1 MDAGDSWRWGLLALC
16 LILSAF
22 FSASET
28 AFSAL
33 PKARLL
39 HLQRTG
45 KPGAGRVSKL
55 IQRPERF
62 LATVLLTNNL
72 VNTAAAALATVLV
85 VDIIGDPSMSVLVST
100 VGVTLILLIFC
111 ESLPKTIAW
120 HRSETVAFAMSR
132 PLFLV
137 GLILSP
143 AVSIIQGITTL
154 VRRIL
159 GISSSTHHVGEEEIR
174 TLIAAGAQTGTVEA
188 DEAELLEKVFR
199 FGDRQ
204 MREVMTPRPEI
215 VWLEKGATL
224 SEFLEIYQESSH
236 TRFPVYEGSKENVVG
251 ILSVKDVLSG
261 LSSGQITPESDVT
274 TLLREAYIVPETK
287 SVSDTFA
294 EMRQGRHT
302 VALTFDE
309 FGGIAGLATTKQL
322 LAVIVGQVG
331 DEGPEPGETVTPLG
345 DDSYRVD
352 AGVGISEINEE
363 LTLDLPEGDY
373 QTLAGFMLHQLGRI
387 PEIGDVVEYR
397 DLRIT
402 VKAMDGV
409 RIDEVELMRVPVGA
423 APHSERRSGAER
435 SGDDR

>member
-45 KPGAGRVSKL
+45 RTGAGRVSGL

-62 LATVLLTNNL
+62 LATVLLSNNL
-72 VNTAAAALATVLV
+72 VNTAAAALFTVIV
-85 VDIIGDPSMSVLVST
+85 VDLIGNPSVSVLVST
-100 VGVTLILLIFC
+100 IGVTLVLLIFC
-111 ESLPKTIAW
+111 ETLPKTIAW
-120 HRSETVAFAMSR
+120 HRSEMVAFAVSR
-132 PLFLV
+132 PLYVV
-137 GLILSP
+137 GLALAP
-143 AVSIIQGITTL
+143 AVTVLQGFTTVVKRTVGITD
-154 VRRIL
+154 
-159 GISSSTHHVGEEEIR
+159 SSQHVGEEEIR

-204 MREVMTPRPEI
+204 MREVITPRPEI
-215 VWLEKGATL
+215 IWLEKGSTL
-224 SEFLEIYQESSH
+224 SEFLEIYRTSSH
-236 TRFPVYEGSKENVVG
+236 TRFPVFESSKENVVG

-261 LSSGQITPESDVT
+261 LSSGQISPDSDVT
-274 TLLREAYIVPETK
+274 SLLREAYIVPETK

-294 EMRQGRHT
+294 EMRQARHT

-322 LAVIVGQVG
+322 LEVIVGQVG
-331 DEGPEPGETVTPLG
+331 DEGPVPEETVTHLG
-345 DDSYRVD
+345 GDSYLVD
-352 AGVGISEINEE
+352 AAVGISEINEE
-363 LTLDLPEGDY
+363 LGLDIPEGDY
-373 QTLAGFMLHQLGRI
+373 QTLAGFILAQLGRI
-387 PEIGDVVEYR
+387 PENDDVVEYR
-397 DLRIT
+397 DLSII

-409 RIDEVELMRVPVGA
+409 RIDEVELMRVPAGA
-423 APHSERRSGAER
+423 PPE
-435 SGDDR
+435 DVQ

>member
-39 HLQRTG
+39 HLQKTG
-45 KPGAGRVSKL
+45 RRGASRVSTL

-62 LATVLLTNNL
+62 LATVLLSNNL
-72 VNTAAAALATVLV
+72 VNTAAAALATVLI
-85 VDIIGDPSMSVLVST
+85 VDMIGDPSVSVLVST
-100 VGVTLILLIFC
+100 VAVTLVLLIFC

-120 HRSETVAFAMSR
+120 HRSEKVAFAVSR
-132 PLFLV
+132 PLYLV
-137 GLILSP
+137 GFLLSP
-143 AVSIIQGITTL
+143 AISLIQGFTTFIS
-154 VRRIL
+154 RML
-159 GISSSTHHVGEEEIR
+159 GVSSSTLHVGEEEIR
-174 TLIAAGAQTGTVEA
+174 TLIAAGAQTGTMEA

-199 FGDRQ
+199 FGDRR

-215 VWLEKGATL
+215 VWLERGATL
-224 SEFLEIYQESSH
+224 SEFLQIYRESSH

-251 ILSVKDVLSG
+251 ILSIKDVLSG
-261 LSSGQITPESDVT
+261 LSSGQITPGSDVT

-287 SVSDTFA
+287 SVRDTFA
-294 EMRQGRHT
+294 EMRQARHT

-322 LAVIVGQVG
+322 LEVIVGQVG
-331 DEGPEPGETVTPLG
+331 DEGPEPEDTVTHLG
-345 DDSYRVD
+345 GDSYRVD
-352 AGVGISEINEE
+352 AAVGISEINDE
-363 LTLDLPEGDY
+363 LALDIPEGDY

-387 PEIGDVVEYR
+387 PGTGDVVEYR

-409 RIDEVELMRVPVGA
+409 RIDEVELMRIPVA
-423 APHSERRSGAER
+423 ASHSGR
-435 SGDDR
+435 SGDSR

>member
-45 KPGAGRVSKL
+45 RTGAGRVSGL

-62 LATVLLTNNL
+62 LATVLLSNNL
-72 VNTAAAALATVLV
+72 VNTAAAALFTVIV
-85 VDIIGDPSMSVLVST
+85 VDLIGNPSISVLVST
-100 VGVTLILLIFC
+100 IGVTLVLLIFC
-111 ESLPKTIAW
+111 ETLPKTIAW
-120 HRSETVAFAMSR
+120 HRSEMVAFAVSR
-132 PLFLV
+132 PLYVV
-137 GLILSP
+137 GLALAP
-143 AVSIIQGITTL
+143 AVTVLQGFTTVVKRAVGITD
-154 VRRIL
+154 
-159 GISSSTHHVGEEEIR
+159 SSQHVGEEEIR

-204 MREVMTPRPEI
+204 MREVITPRPEI
-215 VWLEKGATL
+215 IWLEKGSTL
-224 SEFLEIYQESSH
+224 SEFLEIYRTSSH
-236 TRFPVYEGSKENVVG
+236 TRFPVFESSKENVVG
-251 ILSVKDVLSG
+251 ILSVKDVLSR
-261 LSSGQITPESDVT
+261 LSSGQISPDSDVT
-274 TLLREAYIVPETK
+274 SLLREAYIVPETK

-294 EMRQGRHT
+294 EMRQARHT

-322 LAVIVGQVG
+322 LEVIVGQVG
-331 DEGPEPGETVTPLG
+331 DEGPVPEETVTHLG
-345 DDSYRVD
+345 GDSYLVD
-352 AGVGISEINEE
+352 AAVGISEINEE
-363 LTLDLPEGDY
+363 LGLDIPEGDY
-373 QTLAGFMLHQLGRI
+373 QTLAGFILAQLGRI
-387 PEIGDVVEYR
+387 PENDDVVEYR
-397 DLRIT
+397 DLSIT

-409 RIDEVELMRVPVGA
+409 RIDEVELMRVPAGA
-423 APHSERRSGAER
+423 PPE
-435 SGDDR
+435 DVQ

>member
-45 KPGAGRVSKL
+45 RTGAGRVSGL

-62 LATVLLTNNL
+62 LATVLLSNNL
-72 VNTAAAALATVLV
+72 VNTAAAALFTVIV
-85 VDIIGDPSMSVLVST
+85 VDLIGNPSISVVVST
-100 VGVTLILLIFC
+100 LGVTLVLLIFC
-111 ESLPKTIAW
+111 ETLPKTIAW
-120 HRSETVAFAMSR
+120 HRSEMVAFAVSR
-132 PLFLV
+132 PLYIV
-137 GLILSP
+137 GLALAP
-143 AVSIIQGITTL
+143 AVTVLQGITM
-154 VRRIL
+154 VVKRAI
-159 GISSSTHHVGEEEIR
+159 GITDSSQHVGEDEIR

-204 MREVMTPRPEI
+204 MLEVMTPRTEI
-215 VWLEKGATL
+215 VWLQKGATL
-224 SEFLEIYQESSH
+224 SEFLEIYQTSSH
-236 TRFPVYEGSKENVVG
+236 TRFPVFEGSKENVVG

-261 LSSGQITPESDVT
+261 LSAGQISPESDVT

-294 EMRQGRHT
+294 EMRQARHT

-322 LAVIVGQVG
+322 LEVIVGQVG
-331 DEGPEPGETVTPLG
+331 DEGPVPEETVTHLG
-345 DDSYRVD
+345 GDSYLVD
-352 AGVGISEINEE
+352 AAVGISEINEE
-363 LTLDLPEGDY
+363 LGLDIPEGDY
-373 QTLAGFMLHQLGRI
+373 QTLAGFILAQLGRI
-387 PEIGDVVEYR
+387 PENGDVVEYR
-397 DLRIT
+397 DLSIT

-409 RIDEVELMRVPVGA
+409 RIDEVELMRVPASTV
-423 APHSERRSGAER
+423 AE
-435 SGDDR
+435 DAQ

>member
-39 HLQRTG
+39 HLQKTG
-45 KPGAGRVSKL
+45 RRGASRVSTL

-62 LATVLLTNNL
+62 LATVLLSNNL
-72 VNTAAAALATVLV
+72 VNTAAAALATVLI
-85 VDIIGDPSMSVLVST
+85 VDMIGDPSVSVLVST
-100 VGVTLILLIFC
+100 VAVTLVLLIFC

-120 HRSETVAFAMSR
+120 HRSEKVAFAVSR
-132 PLFLV
+132 PLYLV
-137 GLILSP
+137 GFLLSP
-143 AVSIIQGITTL
+143 AISLIQGFTTFIS
-154 VRRIL
+154 RML
-159 GISSSTHHVGEEEIR
+159 GVSSSTLHVGEEEIR
-174 TLIAAGAQTGTVEA
+174 TLIAAGAQTGTMEA

-199 FGDRQ
+199 FGDRR

-215 VWLEKGATL
+215 VWLERGATL
-224 SEFLEIYQESSH
+224 SEFLQIYRESSH

-251 ILSVKDVLSG
+251 ILSIKDVLSG

-287 SVSDTFA
+287 SVRDTFA
-294 EMRQGRHT
+294 EMRQARHT

-322 LAVIVGQVG
+322 LEVIVGQVG
-331 DEGPEPGETVTPLG
+331 DEGPEPEDTVTHLG
-345 DDSYRVD
+345 GDSYRVD
-352 AGVGISEINEE
+352 AAVGISEINDE
-363 LTLDLPEGDY
+363 LALDIPEGDY

-387 PEIGDVVEYR
+387 PGTGDVVEYR

-409 RIDEVELMRVPVGA
+409 RIDEVELMRIPVA
-423 APHSERRSGAER
+423 ASHSGR
-435 SGDDR
+435 SGDSR

>member
-45 KPGAGRVSKL
+45 RTGAGRVSGL

-62 LATVLLTNNL
+62 LATVLLSNNL
-72 VNTAAAALATVLV
+72 VNTAAAALFTVIV
-85 VDIIGDPSMSVLVST
+85 VDLIGNPSISVLVST
-100 VGVTLILLIFC
+100 IGVTLVLLIFC
-111 ESLPKTIAW
+111 ETLPKTIAW
-120 HRSETVAFAMSR
+120 HRSEMVAFAVSR
-132 PLFLV
+132 PLYVV
-137 GLILSP
+137 GMALAP
-143 AVSIIQGITTL
+143 AVTVLQGITT
-154 VRRIL
+154 VAKRAI
-159 GISSSTHHVGEEEIR
+159 GITDSSQHVGEEEIR

-204 MREVMTPRPEI
+204 MREVITPRPEI

-224 SEFLEIYQESSH
+224 SEFLEIYQISSH
-236 TRFPVYEGSKENVVG
+236 TRFPVFEGSKENVIG

-261 LSSGQITPESDVT
+261 LSAGQISSESDVT

-294 EMRQGRHT
+294 EMRQARHT

-322 LAVIVGQVG
+322 LEVIVGQVG
-331 DEGPEPGETVTPLG
+331 DEGPAPEETVTHLG
-345 DDSYRVD
+345 GDSYLVD
-352 AGVGISEINEE
+352 AAVGISEINEE
-363 LTLDLPEGDY
+363 LGLDIPEGDY
-373 QTLAGFMLHQLGRI
+373 QTLAGFILAQLGRI
-387 PEIGDVVEYR
+387 PENDDVVEYR
-397 DLRIT
+397 DLSIT

-409 RIDEVELMRVPVGA
+409 RIDEVELMRVPA
-423 APHSERRSGAER
+423 ATVAE
-435 SGDDR
+435 DVQ

>member
-45 KPGAGRVSKL
+45 RTGAGRVSGL

-62 LATVLLTNNL
+62 LATVLLSNNL
-72 VNTAAAALATVLV
+72 VNTAAAALFTVIV
-85 VDIIGDPSMSVLVST
+85 VDLIGNPSISVVVST
-100 VGVTLILLIFC
+100 LGVTLVLLIFC
-111 ESLPKTIAW
+111 ETLPKTIAW
-120 HRSETVAFAMSR
+120 HRSEMVAFAVSR
-132 PLFLV
+132 PLYVV
-137 GLILSP
+137 GLALAP
-143 AVSIIQGITTL
+143 AVTVLQGITM
-154 VRRIL
+154 VVKRAI
-159 GISSSTHHVGEEEIR
+159 GITDSSQHVGEEEIR

-204 MREVMTPRPEI
+204 MLEVMTPRTEI
-215 VWLEKGATL
+215 VWLQKGATL
-224 SEFLEIYQESSH
+224 SQFLEIYRTSSH
-236 TRFPVYEGSKENVVG
+236 TRFPVFEGSKENVVG

-261 LSSGQITPESDVT
+261 LSSNQISADSDVT

-294 EMRQGRHT
+294 EMRQARHT

-322 LAVIVGQVG
+322 LEVIVGQVG
-331 DEGPEPGETVTPLG
+331 DEGPVPEETVTHLG
-345 DDSYRVD
+345 GDSYLVD
-352 AGVGISEINEE
+352 AAVGISEINEE
-363 LTLDLPEGDY
+363 LGLDIPEGGY
-373 QTLAGFMLHQLGRI
+373 QTLAGFILAQLGRI
-387 PEIGDVVEYR
+387 PENGDVVEYR
-397 DLRIT
+397 DLSIT

-409 RIDEVELMRVPVGA
+409 RIDEVELMRVPESTV
-423 APHSERRSGAER
+423 AE
-435 SGDDR
+435 DAQ

>member
-28 AFSAL
+28 AYSAL

-39 HLQRTG
+39 HLHRTG
-45 KPGAGRVSKL
+45 RSGASRVFTL
-55 IQRPERF
+55 VQRPERF
-62 LATVLLTNNL
+62 LATVLLSNNL

-85 VDIIGDPSMSVLVST
+85 VDMIGDPSVSVLVST
-100 VGVTLILLIFC
+100 VAVTLILLIFC

-120 HRSETVAFAMSR
+120 HRSEMVAFAVSR
-132 PLFLV
+132 PLYFV
-137 GLILSP
+137 GLLLSP
-143 AVSIIQGITTL
+143 AVSLIQGFTML
-154 VRRIL
+154 VSRTL
-159 GISSSTHHVGEEEIR
+159 GIGSSTHHIGEEEIR
-174 TLIAAGAQTGTVEA
+174 TLIAAGAQTGTMEA

-204 MREVMTPRPEI
+204 MREVITPRPEI

-224 SEFLEIYQESSH
+224 SEFLQIYRESSH

-251 ILSVKDVLSG
+251 ILSIKDVLSRMSAG
-261 LSSGQITPESDVT
+261 RITPESDVT
-274 TLLREAYIVPETK
+274 TLLRDAYIVPETK

-294 EMRQGRHT
+294 EMRQARHT

-322 LAVIVGQVG
+322 LGVIVGQVG
-331 DEGPEPGETVTPLG
+331 DEEDSAPEEAFTPLG
-345 DDSYRVD
+345 RNYYRVD
-352 AGVGISEINEE
+352 AAVGIAEINEE
-363 LTLDLPEGDY
+363 LELDIPEGDY
-373 QTLAGFMLHQLGRI
+373 QTLAGFMLAQLGRI
-387 PEIGDVVEYR
+387 PETGDVVEYR
-397 DLRIT
+397 DLSIT

-409 RIDEVELMRVPVGA
+409 RIDEVELVRSPQSA
-423 APHSERRSGAER
+423 AAEDRR
-435 SGDDR
+435 